1 MQIFVDAFRKLQ
13 FNDFDMMIIQSLKKI
28 KNRLFWN
35 ELNISIEIEIQ
46 LTQNFSKFEKK
57 MKQQT
62 SSNKSFMLF
71 LHSFLRVSLFSNH
84 VLHVNR
90 KRYLLAS
97 QMMTQITQITQARRL
112 TTQVLKYE
120 DEIEKYENGE
130 LKYNYFSETKYDK
143 KSSNNKSFNKQ
154 DKELQ
159 FLFI

>member
-1 MQIFVDAFRKLQ
+1 
-13 FNDFDMMIIQSLKKI
+13 
-28 KNRLFWN
+28 
-35 ELNISIEIEIQ
+35 
-46 LTQNFSKFEKK
+46 
-57 MKQQT
+57 
-62 SSNKSFMLF
+62 
-71 LHSFLRVSLFSNH
+71 
-84 VLHVNR
+84 
-90 KRYLLAS
+90 
-97 QMMTQITQITQARRL
+97 MMTQITQITQARRL